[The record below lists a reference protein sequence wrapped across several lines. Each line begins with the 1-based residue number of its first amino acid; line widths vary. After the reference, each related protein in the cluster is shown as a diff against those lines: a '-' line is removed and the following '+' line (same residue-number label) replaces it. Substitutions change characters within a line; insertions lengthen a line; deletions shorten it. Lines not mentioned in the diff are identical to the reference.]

1 MNPQWLED
9 LTAAM
14 SQLEAETS
22 KFYEKGNK
30 SAGTRARKSLQDIKA
45 LCQAGRTHIQGSKVE
60 APKA

>member
-9 LTAAM
+9 LK
-14 SQLEAETS
+14 AETS